1 MPSRSWQFRID
12 DIIEAINKIERYT
25 HGIDFASWQNDEKTV
40 DAVIRFVLTSSAAG

>member
-25 HGIDFASWQNDEKTV
+25 KYVSP
-40 DAVIRFVLTSSAAG
+40 

>member
-25 HGIDFASWQNDEKTV
+25 YEPISKRPLLSDICVRLKF
-40 DAVIRFVLTSSAAG
+40 

>member
-25 HGIDFASWQNDEKTV
+25 INNGIHFASWQNDE
-40 DAVIRFVLTSSAAG
+40 RR